1 MVAKGSGDKG
11 KWLTYRKRW
20 LKEVVTKGSS
30 DLGKWW
36 LREVVTY
43 RSGDEGKWWLDTLCR
58 NEQGEAVVVW
68 VVASAAQFSCAMAKA
83 LQWKDMKWDEK
94 SSDEM
99 SLRWSAE
106 CEVQVWSL
114 ECRVWRAQCEV
125 WRKCLRGVALH
136 RGRAQV
142 NVLGQQP
149 CNRFAQSTHGPGW
162 RTAHCKF
169 YRWKRSFSTTLRQLS
184 PRLVRG
190 TTGKFYHLYNHIT
203 YMHILFKV

>member
-68 VVASAAQFSCAMAKA
+68 VVAARPNSHAPWLKRYNEKTWSEMRRAQMR
-83 LQWKDMKWDEK
+83 WVEMKCGV
-94 SSDEM
+94 
-99 SLRWSAE
+99 WSASVKSG
-106 CEVQVWSL
+106 VQGVKSAV
-114 ECRVWRAQCEV
+114 RSVKKVFAWRCIAPGS
-125 WRKCLRGVALH
+125 RTGH
-136 RGRAQV
+136 
-142 NVLGQQP
+142 VLGQQP

-162 RTAHCKF
+162 RTAHASSIDEKG
-169 YRWKRSFSTTLRQLS
+169 LIVQ
-184 PRLVRG
+184 P
-190 TTGKFYHLYNHIT
+190 
-203 YMHILFKV
+203 